1 MRIMVLRFGERL
13 GSQPRREREP
23 FFLSTFA
30 VNSYFNY
37 IIEHFNPITVWD
49 SEIFLKNG
57 PSSRRGWLPNLP
69 PKRNTILRILSIRI
83 NSSAG
88 GGGAFV
94 VNEVYYN
101 LVKYLIFRVLK
112 FLPLNK
118 IVLS

>member
-37 IIEHFNPITVWD
+37 IISILVLSTVWD

-69 PKRNTILRILSIRI
+69 PKRNTILRILSIRK
-83 NSSAG
+83 NSS
-88 GGGAFV
+88 
-94 VNEVYYN
+94 EVYYN